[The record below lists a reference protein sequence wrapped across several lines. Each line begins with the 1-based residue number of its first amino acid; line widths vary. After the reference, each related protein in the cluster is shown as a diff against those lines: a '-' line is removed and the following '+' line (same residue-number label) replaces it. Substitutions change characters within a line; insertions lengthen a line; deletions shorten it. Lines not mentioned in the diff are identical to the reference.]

1 MRLNPVLKKEM
12 RMFERSVKIY
22 WIVLLYNLILAAVA
36 LVIFFYML
44 NNKKFTGS
52 IEYSHI
58 IQIYCIMAYI
68 QFGMLMLIIPGITA
82 SSISGER
89 ERQTLDIL
97 LSTKLTPY
105 QIIIGKLQSS
115 LTIVLLLSI
124 TSLPIVSLVFVFGG
138 VKLIDLAVLI
148 LLLTIEG
155 LFVGSLGIFFSAL
168 FKKTT
173 SATILTYTSLIVVLV
188 GSFMVVMVIHTILN
202 GFSATEASIDLGYAA
217 YILLL
222 NPAVTFLGLINEQ
235 TGSTKAI
242 VTILNGFG
250 TYDNKFI
257 AQNWIAI
264 SLTIQ
269 LAATIILTYFA
280 ANRINPLNNRKLFK
294 KREGNI

>member
-1 MRLNPVLKKEM
+1 MKLNPVLKKEM

-22 WIVLLYNLILAAVA
+22 WIILLYNLILAAVA
-36 LVIFFYML
+36 LIIFYYML
-44 NNKKFTGS
+44 NNRKFTGS

-105 QIIIGKLQSS
+105 QIVFGKLQSS
-115 LTIVLLLSI
+115 LTIVLLLSV

-138 VKLIDLAVLI
+138 IKLIDLAVLI
-148 LLLTIEG
+148 ILLTIEG

-173 SATILTYTSLIVVLV
+173 SATILTYTSLVVVLA
-188 GSFMVVMVIHTILN
+188 GSFAAVKVFQSIIDN
-202 GFSATEASIDLGYAA
+202 SASGADPSDIGNAA

-222 NPAVTFLGLINEQ
+222 NPAFTFLGLISEQ
-235 TGSTKAI
+235 TGSSKAI
-242 VTILNGFG
+242 VRILNGFG
-250 TYDNKFI
+250 TYDNKLI

-269 LAATIILTYFA
+269 LAATAILTCLA
-280 ANRINPLNNRKLFK
+280 ANRIDPLNNRKLFK
-294 KREGNI
+294 KRERNI